1 MKDKIYAVYRVDYRS
16 EGNPYI
22 RVSEFT
28 YRNENDAT
36 KELGYWQEIL
46 RRFPDGTKVVIR

>member
-1 MKDKIYAVYRVDYRS
+1 MKDKIYAVYRVDYRG

-22 RVSEFT
+22 RVSEST
-28 YRNENDAT
+28 YKSEQEAKNELNYWND
-36 KELGYWQEIL
+36 II